1 MKVYLDD
8 VRPTP
13 DGWVRTYT
21 SQETID
27 ILSKNDVEEISLDH
41 DLDRCY
47 DKLSLEELAKRPE
60 IDTGMKVVLWLLENP
75 QKLPKK
81 WKCHSAREI
90 CRNKMTELLNT
101 IDVKS
106 LLDG

>member
-27 ILSKNDVEEISLDH
+27 LLTNNDVDEVSLDH
-41 DLDRCY
+41 DLDRNF
-47 DKLSLEELAKRPE
+47 DKKTLEELAQLPDV
-60 IDTGMKVVLWLLENP
+60 DTGMKVVQWLLKNP
-75 QKLPKK
+75 ERLPRK
-81 WKCHSAREI
+81 WFCHSARQI
-90 CRNKMTELLNT
+90 CRDKMSELLNT
-101 IDVKS
+101 IRRS
-106 LLDG
+106 A

>member
-27 ILSKNDVEEISLDH
+27 LLNRESVEEVSLDH
-41 DLDRCY
+41 DLDRRY
-47 DKLSLEELAKRPE
+47 DKMSLEELNKHPE
-60 IDTGMKVVLWLLENP
+60 IDTGMKVVDWLLSNP
-75 QKLPKK
+75 NKLPVK
-81 WKCHSAREI
+81 WNCHSARQI
-90 CRNKMTELLNT
+90 CRDKMSELLNS
-101 IDVKS
+101 IKKDS
-106 LLDG
+106 